1 MSAPALRKSSHSGL
15 AVQTFVESALHGHI
29 AISLAL
35 LDKTDWWDRI
45 KKKGRQLTILTSSF
59 LSIGPSRLDFGPR
72 YADRNDRCASSR
84 SASPSQLVAWQKWLV
99 FQSRAPHEVLI
110 LIGALIAPAGKI
122 TSVGGADYVYVAD
135 SVGQELRYQVT
146 PE

>member
-1 MSAPALRKSSHSGL
+1 M
-15 AVQTFVESALHGHI
+15 
-29 AISLAL
+29 AISQFHWPFWTRL
-35 LDKTDWWDRI
+35 I
-45 KKKGRQLTILTSSF
+45 GGIGSKKKADSSQSGTILTSSF

-72 YADRNDRCASSR
+72 YADGNDRCASSR